1 MHHYISSSQNSSLH
15 FHSSLNHDVRIPR
28 LESRDLNGNDWLLP
42 HDLPAKKTLL
52 LFAFKREQQS
62 SIDSWVNALG
72 LRSPENKIPWLE
84 IPLIQKPWKLLSS
97 WIDNGMKRGIEDHN
111 LRSHVWTIYTNRSSF
126 LKTMKLSSIQSI
138 FICVAHRD
146 GSVAA
151 LVSGDYTSA
160 AAQIILK
167 ALEN

>member
-1 MHHYISSSQNSSLH
+1 MLNSKITLPLLH
-15 FHSSLNHDVRIPR
+15 G
-28 LESRDLNGNDWLLP
+28 RDLNGNDCVIP

-97 WIDNGMKRGIEDHN
+97 WIDHGMKRGITDHE

-126 LKTMKLSSIQSI
+126 LKAMQLSSIESI
-138 FICVAHRD
+138 YICVAFQD
-146 GSVAA
+146 GSLKA

-160 AAQIILK
+160 TAEIILK
-167 ALEN
+167 ALKD